1 MITDKRHA
9 RGQAFAIRFRAVI
22 ETDLARVDAVG
33 AAKRRGERME
43 KNKRNRTRERGTDAR
58 VARRVG
64 RAQRLFRSPRNRP
77 TRRLPTDRFVFRS
90 HTQAA
95 SLAAAT
101 AVVLSATP
109 AFALNSIEL
118 TDKRAENQSGLQL
131 IYEVRHPTR

>member
-1 MITDKRHA
+1 
-9 RGQAFAIRFRAVI
+9 
-22 ETDLARVDAVG
+22 
-33 AAKRRGERME
+33 
-43 KNKRNRTRERGTDAR
+43 
-58 VARRVG
+58 
-64 RAQRLFRSPRNRP
+64 
-77 TRRLPTDRFVFRS
+77 VFRS

-131 IYEVRHPTR
+131 IYEVRHPSRSRALHPRIVTLNRIPARIFAFGESRGAGPYGQIV